1 MVSLPRF
8 RVLNKILLEVGGYEN
23 VSDILQ
29 VIQRVPI
36 IVSSS
41 SEGGLSFAKL
51 GEDVTNTNEPQA
63 GNATALVNYMKATS
77 ANQSRIQRRME
88 ELAVNNERQVAALQR
103 QTQRHHEQLVRLL
116 KRTGLLSYTCRS
128 SPNSALEDD
137 AVEETSRR
145 R

>member
-8 RVLNKILLEVGGYEN
+8 RVLNKILLGYEN

-29 VIQRVPI
+29 VNQI
-36 IVSSS
+36 IVVSSS

-51 GEDVTNTNEPQA
+51 GEDVTNTNEPQT

-88 ELAVNNERQVAALQR
+88 ELARGR
-103 QTQRHHEQLVRLL
+103 
-116 KRTGLLSYTCRS
+116 
-128 SPNSALEDD
+128 
-137 AVEETSRR
+137 
-145 R
+145 